1 MRENMKTA
9 KYNQQI
15 INLDHYNREDY
26 QKLYDDGKKGMLT
39 CTVCGE
45 PVLLY
50 LGIKEKPHFYHYL
63 STKEGCIDQ
72 IEPFPALQTT
82 EKAEYTERNGFRI
95 PKARSITAEAEREEK
110 FIYPREVKIPS
121 PFTPLPPEKPGV
133 KLNYLKQLKEAGIYF
148 DGNQEK
154 AVVSTEGPLLI
165 LAGAGSGKTRVLTAR
180 TAFMIEE
187 KKIDPGSIM
196 LVTFTAKAAAEM
208 KKRIAQYPGMTPTK
222 VNQLIAGTFH
232 SIFYRILCFHEREK
246 WSSDKLMKKEWQR
259 EQILK
264 EAGRKLQLDEK
275 EFAYDLALQQI
286 GLWKN
291 TMIMPHEV
299 KAETP
304 WEEKVALLYKD
315 YEIAKERQSLFD
327 FDDML
332 LGCYQLFKDKPVILE
347 NYQNRFHHF
356 LIDEFQDINKV
367 QYELMKMLSAK
378 HGNVCAVGDDDQ
390 SIYSFRGSDPAYL
403 FKFKTDFQKTQLI
416 ILNQNYRSPHEI
428 VETANTL
435 ISANLTRHEKE
446 MRAQFSGECSPVIFH
461 PYDEE
466 EEATMIL
473 TDIKERVEQ
482 GERPGDFAILFRT
495 NAASRSVFER
505 LATSSLPFR
514 LDQDIESFYER
525 FMVKGM
531 LSFLRL
537 SMNPDDPEAIK
548 NILPSLFLKQSI
560 FRDLQAN
567 SILNDCSMLEALT
580 YVKTGF
586 AFQEQKLKRL
596 IPIVRSLSS
605 LSPIAAI
612 DIVEKDLGYQDFIK
626 KRGNEGNQLEKGSD
640 DIRDLRVAAR
650 NFKTIGKFLDHADH
664 MTAMNAE
671 IKRSSKKLTDAI
683 TLSTIHRAKGLEY
696 ANVYIIG
703 TVDGSIPHDYALDAY
718 RNGDQLPLEEERR
731 LLYVAVTRAERNL
744 FISVP
749 QRRRGRKANPS
760 RFLSNIK
767 RKMPNQDLGI

>member
-1 MRENMKTA
+1 MKTA

-15 INLDHYNREDY
+15 ISLEQYSREDY

-39 CTVCGE
+39 CSVCGD
-45 PVLLY
+45 PVRLY
-50 LGIKEKPHFYHYL
+50 LGIQDKPHFYHHL
-63 STKEGCIDQ
+63 SNKEDCNDLNLQ
-72 IEPFPALQTT
+72 DTNPAKPAEIT
-82 EKAEYTERNGFRI
+82 EYTEQNGFRI
-95 PKARSITAEAEREEK
+95 PRSRSITAEAEKEEQ
-110 FIYPREVKIPS
+110 FVAPREIKIPS
-121 PFTPLPPEKPGV
+121 PFMPIPPAVPGV
-133 KLNYLKQLKEAGIYF
+133 KLKYLKQLKDSGIQF
-148 DGNQEK
+148 DGNQEQ
-154 AVVSTEGPLLI
+154 AVMSTDGPFLI

-180 TAFMIEE
+180 TAFMLEE
-187 KKIDPGSIM
+187 KKIDPGAIM

-208 KKRIAQYPGMTPTK
+208 KKRITHYPGMSPAK
-222 VNQLIAGTFH
+222 VNQLVAGTFH
-232 SIFYRILCFHEREK
+232 SIFYRILCYHEREK
-246 WSSDKLMKKEWQR
+246 WSSDKLMKKDWQR
-259 EQILK
+259 EHILK
-264 EAGRKLQLDEK
+264 EAGRKLHLDEK

-291 TMIMPHEV
+291 TMIMPNEV
-299 KAETP
+299 KPESP

-315 YEIAKERQSLFD
+315 YELAKERQQIFD

-332 LGCYQLFKDKPVILE
+332 LGCFKLFKSQPDILE
-347 NYQNRFHHF
+347 NYQNRFQYF

-367 QYELMKMLSAK
+367 QYELVKMLSGK
-378 HGNVCAVGDDDQ
+378 TENVCAVGDDDQ

-403 FKFKTDFQKTQLI
+403 FKFKDDFKETKLI

-428 VETANTL
+428 VETANTV
-435 ISANLTRHEKE
+435 ISANLTRHEKD
-446 MRAQFSGECSPVIFH
+446 MKAQFSGECPPVLFH

-473 TDIKERVEQ
+473 TDIKERIENDA
-482 GERPGDFAILFRT
+482 RPSDFAILFRT
-495 NAASRSVFER
+495 NAASRAVFER
-505 LATSSLPFR
+505 LANSSLPFR
-514 LDQDIESFYER
+514 VDQDIESFYER

-537 SMNPDDPEAIK
+537 SLNPDDSEAVK

-567 SILNDCSMLEALT
+567 SILNDCSMLEALAH
-580 YVKTGF
+580 VKTGF
-586 AFQEQKLKRL
+586 AFQEQKLKKL

-605 LSPIAAI
+605 LGPVTAI

-640 DIRDLRVAAR
+640 DIRDLKVAAR
-650 NFKTIGKFLDHADH
+650 NFKTVAEFIEHADH

-671 IKRSSKKLTDAI
+671 VKRSSKNVTDAI

-696 ANVYIIG
+696 ENVYIIG
-703 TVDGSIPHDYALDAY
+703 TVDGSIPHDYALDSY
-718 RNGDQLPLEEERR
+718 RNGDRQPMEEERR
-731 LLYVAVTRAERNL
+731 LLYVAVTRAQKNL

-749 QRRRGRKANPS
+749 QRRRGRKVNPS
-760 RFLSNIK
+760 RFLANLK
-767 RKMPNQDLGI
+767 RRLSAH

>member
-1 MRENMKTA
+1 MKTA
-9 KYNQQI
+9 MYNQQI
-15 INLDHYNREDY
+15 ISLEHYNRADF
-26 QKLYDDGKKGMLT
+26 QKLYDDGKRGMLT
-39 CTVCGE
+39 CSVCGS
-45 PVLLY
+45 PVRLY
-50 LGIKEKPHFYHYL
+50 LGIKDTPHFYHHL
-63 STKEGCIDQ
+63 TAKGDCSEQNEFSPSVQPSGEG
-72 IEPFPALQTT
+72 
-82 EKAEYTERNGFRI
+82 EYIERNGFRI
-95 PKARSITAEAEREEK
+95 PKARSITAEADREEK
-110 FIYPREVKIPS
+110 FIFPREVKIPS
-121 PFTPLPPEKPGV
+121 PFNPHPPAKPGL
-133 KLNYLKQLKEAGIYF
+133 KLNYLKQLKEAGIHF

-154 AVVSTEGPLLI
+154 AVVLTEGPLLI

-180 TAFMIEE
+180 TAFMMEE

-208 KKRIAQYPGMTPTK
+208 KKRIALYPGMSPAK

-246 WSSDKLMKKEWQR
+246 WSSDKLLKKEWQR

-299 KAETP
+299 KPDSP

-315 YEIAKERQSLFD
+315 YESAKDRQRLFD

-332 LGCYQLFKDKPVILE
+332 LGCYKLFKEKPEILV
-347 NYQNRFHHF
+347 NYQNRFNYF

-367 QYELMKMLSAK
+367 QYELMRMLSEK
-378 HGNVCAVGDDDQ
+378 NGNVCAVGDDDQ

-403 FKFKTDFQKTQLI
+403 FNFKTDFKHTKTI

-446 MRAQFSGECSPVIFH
+446 MSAQFSGERPPVILH
-461 PYDEE
+461 PFDEE

-473 TDIKERVEQ
+473 TDIKERIQQ
-482 GERPGDFAILFRT
+482 GKRPGDFAILFRT
-495 NAASRSVFER
+495 NAASRAVFER
-505 LATSSLPFR
+505 LANSSLPFR

-525 FMVKGM
+525 FIVKGM

-537 SMNPDDPEAIK
+537 SMNPDDSEAIK
-548 NILPSLFLKQSI
+548 NILPSLFLKQTI

-580 YVKTGF
+580 HVKTGF
-586 AFQEQKLKRL
+586 AFQEQKLKKL
-596 IPIVRSLSS
+596 IPIVRSLAS

-612 DIVEKDLGYQDFIK
+612 DTVEKDLGYQDFIK

-640 DIRDLRVAAR
+640 DIRDLKVAAR
-650 NFKTIGKFLDHADH
+650 NFKTIGEFIEHADH

-671 IKRSSKKLTDAI
+671 IKRSSRKLTDAI

-696 ANVYIIG
+696 GIVYIIG

-718 RNGDQLPLEEERR
+718 RNGDLQPLEEERR
-731 LLYVAVTRAERNL
+731 LLYVAVTRAEKNL

-767 RKMPNQDLGI
+767 

>member
-1 MRENMKTA
+1 MKTA

-15 INLDHYNREDY
+15 ISLEHYNREDY

-39 CTVCGE
+39 CSVCGE
-45 PVLLY
+45 PVRLY
-50 LGIKEKPHFYHYL
+50 LGIKEKPHFYHHL
-63 STKEGCIDQ
+63 SAKEGCIDQ
-72 IEPFPALQTT
+72 NESFPALQST
-82 EKAEYTERNGFRI
+82 EEAEYTERNGFRI
-95 PKARSITAEAEREEK
+95 PKSRSITAEAEREEK
-110 FIYPREVKIPS
+110 FLYPREVKIPS
-121 PFTPLPPEKPGV
+121 TFTPLPPVKPGV
-133 KLNYLKQLKEAGIYF
+133 KLNYLKQLKEAGVHF

-187 KKIDPGSIM
+187 KKIDPSSIM

-208 KKRIAQYPGMTPTK
+208 KKRIADYPGMSPAK

-291 TMIMPHEV
+291 TMIMPHQV
-299 KAETP
+299 KAESP

-315 YEIAKERQSLFD
+315 YETAKERQSLFD

-332 LGCYQLFKDKPVILE
+332 LGCYQLFKDKPDILQ

-403 FKFKTDFQKTQLI
+403 FKFKTDFQNTKLI

-473 TDIKERVEQ
+473 TDIKERIEQ
-482 GERPGDFAILFRT
+482 GERPRDFAILFRT

-525 FMVKGM
+525 FIVKGM
-531 LSFLRL
+531 LAFLRL
-537 SMNPDDPEAIK
+537 SINPDDPEAIK

-650 NFKTIGKFLDHADH
+650 NFKTIGEFLDHAEH

-683 TLSTIHRAKGLEY
+683 TLSTIHRSKGLEY
-696 ANVYIIG
+696 GNVYIIG

-731 LLYVAVTRAERNL
+731 LLYVAVTRAEKNL

-749 QRRRGRKANPS
+749 QKRRGRKANPS

>member
-1 MRENMKTA
+1 MKTA

-15 INLDHYNREDY
+15 ISLEQYSREDY

-39 CTVCGE
+39 CSVCGD
-45 PVLLY
+45 PVRLY
-50 LGIKEKPHFYHYL
+50 LGIQDKPHFYHHL
-63 STKEGCIDQ
+63 SNKEDCIDLNLQ
-72 IEPFPALQTT
+72 DSNPAKPA
-82 EKAEYTERNGFRI
+82 EKTEYTEQNGFRI
-95 PKARSITAEAEREEK
+95 PKSRSITAEAEKEEQ
-110 FIYPREVKIPS
+110 FIAPREIKIPS
-121 PFTPLPPEKPGV
+121 PFMPIPPAVPGV
-133 KLNYLKQLKEAGIYF
+133 KLDYLKQLKNSGIQF
-148 DGNQEK
+148 DGNQEQ
-154 AVVSTEGPLLI
+154 AVMSIDGPFLI

-180 TAFMIEE
+180 TAFMLEE
-187 KKIDPGSIM
+187 KKIDPSSIM

-208 KKRIAQYPGMTPTK
+208 KKRITHYPGMSPAK
-222 VNQLIAGTFH
+222 VNQLVAGTFH
-232 SIFYRILCFHEREK
+232 SIFYRILCYHEREK
-246 WSSDKLMKKEWQR
+246 WSSDKLMKKDWQR
-259 EQILK
+259 EHILK

-291 TMIMPHEV
+291 TMIMPNEV
-299 KAETP
+299 KPESP

-315 YEIAKERQSLFD
+315 YEFAKERQRIFD

-332 LGCYQLFKDKPVILE
+332 LGCFKLFKSQPDILE
-347 NYQNRFHHF
+347 NYQKRFQYF

-367 QYELMKMLSAK
+367 QYVLVKMLSGK
-378 HGNVCAVGDDDQ
+378 TGNVCAVGDDDQ

-403 FKFKTDFQKTQLI
+403 FKFRDDFKDTKLI

-428 VETANTL
+428 VETANTV

-446 MRAQFSGECSPVIFH
+446 MKAQFSGECAPVLFH

-473 TDIKERVEQ
+473 TDIKERIEN
-482 GERPGDFAILFRT
+482 GARPSDFAILFRT
-495 NAASRSVFER
+495 NAASRAVFER
-505 LATSSLPFR
+505 LANSSLPFR
-514 LDQDIESFYER
+514 VDQDIESFYER

-537 SMNPDDPEAIK
+537 SLNPDDSEAVK

-567 SILNDCSMLEALT
+567 SILNDCSMLEALAH
-580 YVKTGF
+580 VKTGF
-586 AFQEQKLKRL
+586 AFQEQKLKKL

-605 LSPIAAI
+605 LGPVTAI

-640 DIRDLRVAAR
+640 DIRDLKVAAR
-650 NFKTIGKFLDHADH
+650 NFKTVAEFIEHADH

-671 IKRSSKKLTDAI
+671 VKRSSKNVADAI

-696 ANVYIIG
+696 ENVYIIG
-703 TVDGSIPHDYALDAY
+703 TVDGSIPHDYALDSY
-718 RNGDQLPLEEERR
+718 RNGDRQPMEEERR
-731 LLYVAVTRAERNL
+731 LLYVAVTRAQKNL

-760 RFLSNIK
+760 RFLANLKRRLSSN
-767 RKMPNQDLGI
+767 

>member
-1 MRENMKTA
+1 MKTA
-9 KYNQQI
+9 KYIQQI
-15 INLDHYNREDY
+15 INLDDYNREDY
-26 QKLYDDGKKGMLT
+26 QKLYDEGKKGMLT
-39 CTVCGE
+39 CSVCGE

-63 STKEGCIDQ
+63 SAKEGCIDPN
-72 IEPFPALQTT
+72 EPFPALQTT
-82 EKAEYTERNGFRI
+82 EKAEYTERNGFRM
-95 PKARSITAEAEREEK
+95 PKSRSITAEAEREEK
-110 FIYPREVKIPS
+110 FIYPREIKIPS

-133 KLNYLKQLKEAGIYF
+133 KLNYLKQLKEAGFHF

-154 AVVSTEGPLLI
+154 AVVTTEGPLLI

-187 KKIDPGSIM
+187 KKVDPGSIM

-208 KKRIAQYPGMTPTK
+208 KKRISHYPGMSPAK

-291 TMIMPHEV
+291 TMIRPHEV
-299 KAETP
+299 KAESP

-315 YEIAKERQSLFD
+315 YETAKERQSLFD

-332 LGCYQLFKDKPVILE
+332 IGCYQLFKDKPDILE
-347 NYQNRFHHF
+347 NYQKRFHHF

-403 FKFKTDFQKTQLI
+403 FKFKTDFQNTKLI

-473 TDIKERVEQ
+473 TDIKERIKQ
-482 GERPGDFAILFRT
+482 GERPGDFAVLFRT

-525 FMVKGM
+525 FMVKVM

-596 IPIVRSLSS
+596 IPIVQSLSS
-605 LSPIAAI
+605 LSPIVAI

-650 NFKTIGKFLDHADH
+650 NFKTIGEFLEHADH

-671 IKRSSKKLTDAI
+671 IKRSSKKLNDAI

-696 ANVYIIG
+696 GNVYIIG

-731 LLYVAVTRAERNL
+731 LLYVAVTRAEKNL

-749 QRRRGRKANPS
+749 QKRRGRKANPS

>member
-1 MRENMKTA
+1 MKTA
-9 KYNQQI
+9 KYNQQLI
-15 INLDHYNREDY
+15 SLDQYDRSDY
-26 QKLYDDGKKGMLT
+26 QKLYDDGKKGMLA
-39 CTVCGE
+39 CSVCGS
-45 PVLLY
+45 PVRLY
-50 LGIKEKPHFYHYL
+50 LGIQEHPHFYHHL
-63 STKEGCIDQ
+63 SGKEDCQ
-72 IEPFPALQTT
+72 EESLPAPSAPQSEKT
-82 EKAEYTERNGFRI
+82 EYIERNGFKI
-95 PKARSITAEAEREEK
+95 PKSRSITAEAEKEDK
-110 FIYPREVKIPS
+110 FIFPREVKVTS
-121 PFTPLPPEKPGV
+121 PFTSLPPVTPGI
-133 KLNYLKQLKEAGIYF
+133 KLDYIKQLKQSGIYF

-154 AVVSTEGPLLI
+154 AVVSTDGPLLI

-180 TAFMIEE
+180 TAFMLEE
-187 KKIDPGSIM
+187 QNIDPGSIM

-208 KKRIAQYPGMTPTK
+208 KKRIAYYPNMSPAK
-222 VNQLIAGTFH
+222 VNRLISGTFH

-264 EAGRKLQLDEK
+264 EAGRKIQLDEK

-291 TMIMPHEV
+291 TLIMPHEV
-299 KAETP
+299 KPESP

-315 YEIAKERQSLFD
+315 YESAKDRQKLFD

-332 LGCYQLFKDKPVILE
+332 IGCYKLFMDQPALLE
-347 NYQNRFHHF
+347 IYQNRFQYL

-367 QYELMKMLSAK
+367 QYELVKMLSNK

-403 FKFKTDFQKTQLI
+403 LNFKADFKNTEVI

-435 ISANLTRHEKE
+435 ISANLNRHEKE
-446 MRAQFSGECSPVIFH
+446 MRAQFSGECPPVVFH

-473 TDIKERVEQ
+473 TDIKERIEQ

-495 NAASRSVFER
+495 NAASRAVFER
-505 LATSSLPFR
+505 LANSSLPFR

-537 SMNPDDPEAIK
+537 SLNPDDSEAIK
-548 NILPSLFLKQSI
+548 NILPSLFLKQAT

-580 YVKTGF
+580 HVKTGF
-586 AFQEQKLKRL
+586 TFQEQKLKKL
-596 IPIVRSLSS
+596 IPLVRSLSA
-605 LSPIAAI
+605 LPPVAAI

-640 DIRDLRVAAR
+640 DVRDLKVAAR
-650 NFKTIGKFLDHADH
+650 NFTSVADFIEHADH
-664 MTAMNAE
+664 IIAMNAE
-671 IKRSSKKLTDAI
+671 IKRSSKTISDAI
-683 TLSTIHRAKGLEY
+683 TLSTIHRSKGLEFK
-696 ANVYIIG
+696 NVYIIG

-718 RNGDQLPLEEERR
+718 RNGDRQPLEEERR
-731 LLYVAVTRAERNL
+731 LLYVAVTRAEKRL

-749 QRRRGRKANPS
+749 HRRRGRKASPS
-760 RFLSNIK
+760 RFLGRI
-767 RKMPNQDLGI
+767 

>member
-9 KYNQQI
+9 KYNQQVI
-15 INLDHYNREDY
+15 SLEQYNRSDF

-39 CTVCGE
+39 CSICGS
-45 PVLLY
+45 PVRLY
-50 LGIKEKPHFYHYL
+50 LGIQEKPRFYHHL
-63 STKEGCIDQ
+63 SGKEDCQ
-72 IEPFPALQTT
+72 
-82 EKAEYTERNGFRI
+82 EKSLAIPSRKSSENQEYIERNGFKI
-95 PKARSITAEAEREEK
+95 PKSRSITAEAEIEEQ
-110 FIYPREVKIPS
+110 FIVPREIKVPS
-121 PFTPLPPEKPGV
+121 PFTPLPPAKPGI
-133 KLNYLKQLKEAGIYF
+133 KLDYIKQLKDAGIHF

-154 AVVSTEGPLLI
+154 AVMSTNGPLLI

-180 TAFMIEE
+180 TAFMLEE
-187 KKIDPGSIM
+187 KKINPNSIM

-208 KKRIAQYPGMTPTK
+208 KKRIAHYPAMSPVR
-222 VNQLIAGTFH
+222 VNQLVSGTFH

-264 EAGRKLQLDEK
+264 EAGRKLQLDDK

-291 TMIMPHEV
+291 TMIMPREV
-299 KAETP
+299 KPESP

-315 YEIAKERQSLFD
+315 YESTKDKQNLFD

-332 LGCYQLFKDKPVILE
+332 LGCYKLFKEHPSILE
-347 NYQNRFHHF
+347 NYQDRFHYL

-367 QYELMKMLSAK
+367 QYELVKMLSSK

-403 FKFKTDFQKTQLI
+403 FNFKTDFKNTEVI

-435 ISANLTRHEKE
+435 ISANLNRHEKE
-446 MRAQFSGECSPVIFH
+446 MRAQYSGEYPPVIFH

-473 TDIKERVEQ
+473 TDIQERIEQ
-482 GERPGDFAILFRT
+482 GERPADFAVLFRT
-495 NAASRSVFER
+495 NAASRAIFER
-505 LATSSLPFR
+505 LANSSLPFR

-537 SMNPDDPEAIK
+537 SLNPDDPEAIK
-548 NILPSLFLKQSI
+548 NVLPSLFLKQAI

-596 IPIVRSLSS
+596 IPVVRSLSS
-605 LSPIAAI
+605 LSPVAAI

-640 DIRDLRVAAR
+640 DVRDLKVAAR
-650 NFKTIGKFLDHADH
+650 NFKSIAEFIEHADH
-664 MTAMNAE
+664 MIAMNSE
-671 IKRSSKKLTDAI
+671 IKRSSKVINDAI
-683 TLSTIHRAKGLEY
+683 TLSTIHRSKGLEY
-696 ANVYIIG
+696 GNVYIIG

-718 RNGDQLPLEEERR
+718 RNGDRQPLEEERR
-731 LLYVAVTRAERNL
+731 LLYVAVTRAEKNL

-760 RFLSNIK
+760 RFLGRI
-767 RKMPNQDLGI
+767 

>member
-1 MRENMKTA
+1 MKTA

-15 INLDHYNREDY
+15 ISLEQYSREDY

-39 CTVCGE
+39 CSVCGD
-45 PVLLY
+45 PVRLY
-50 LGIKEKPHFYHYL
+50 LGIQDKPHFYHHL
-63 STKEGCIDQ
+63 SNKEDCNDLNLQ
-72 IEPFPALQTT
+72 DSNPAKPA
-82 EKAEYTERNGFRI
+82 EKTEYTEQNGFRI
-95 PKARSITAEAEREEK
+95 PKSRSITAEAEIEDK
-110 FIYPREVKIPS
+110 FIAPREIKIPS
-121 PFTPLPPEKPGV
+121 PFMPIPPAVPGV
-133 KLNYLKQLKEAGIYF
+133 KLDYLKQLKNSGIQF
-148 DGNQEK
+148 DGNQEQ
-154 AVVSTEGPLLI
+154 AVMSIDGPFLI

-180 TAFMIEE
+180 TAFMLEE
-187 KKIDPGSIM
+187 KKIDPSSIM

-208 KKRIAQYPGMTPTK
+208 KKRITHYPGMLPAK
-222 VNQLIAGTFH
+222 VNQLVAGTFH
-232 SIFYRILCFHEREK
+232 SIFYRILCYHEREK
-246 WSSDKLMKKEWQR
+246 WSSDKLMKKDWQR
-259 EQILK
+259 EHILK

-291 TMIMPHEV
+291 TMIMPNEV
-299 KAETP
+299 KPESP

-315 YEIAKERQSLFD
+315 YELSKERQQIFD

-332 LGCYQLFKDKPVILE
+332 LGCYKLFKSQPDILE
-347 NYQNRFHHF
+347 NYQNRFHYF

-367 QYELMKMLSAK
+367 QYELVKMLSSK
-378 HGNVCAVGDDDQ
+378 TGNVCAVGDDDQ

-403 FKFKTDFQKTQLI
+403 FKFKDDFKDTKLI

-428 VETANTL
+428 VETANTV
-435 ISANLTRHEKE
+435 ISANLERHEKE
-446 MRAQFSGECSPVIFH
+446 MKAQFSGECPPVLFH

-473 TDIKERVEQ
+473 TDIKERIEK
-482 GERPGDFAILFRT
+482 EARPSDFAILFRT
-495 NAASRSVFER
+495 NAASRAVFER
-505 LATSSLPFR
+505 LANSSLPFR
-514 LDQDIESFYER
+514 VDQDIESFYER

-537 SMNPDDPEAIK
+537 SLNPDDSEAVK

-567 SILNDCSMLEALT
+567 SILNDCSMLEALAH
-580 YVKTGF
+580 VKTGF
-586 AFQEQKLKRL
+586 AFQEQKLKKL

-605 LSPIAAI
+605 LGPVTAI

-640 DIRDLRVAAR
+640 DIRDLKVAAR
-650 NFKTIGKFLDHADH
+650 NFKTVAEFIEHADH

-671 IKRSSKKLTDAI
+671 VKRSSKNVTDAI

-696 ANVYIIG
+696 ENVYIIG
-703 TVDGSIPHDYALDAY
+703 TVDGSIPHDYALDSY
-718 RNGDQLPLEEERR
+718 RNGDRQPMEEERR
-731 LLYVAVTRAERNL
+731 LLYVAVTRAQKNL

-760 RFLSNIK
+760 RFLANLK
-767 RKMPNQDLGI
+767 RRLSSH

>member
-1 MRENMKTA
+1 MKTA

-15 INLDHYNREDY
+15 ISLDQYNREDY
-26 QKLYDDGKKGMLT
+26 QKLYDEGKKGKLI
-39 CTVCGE
+39 CSVCGE
-45 PVLLY
+45 PVRLY
-50 LGIKEKPHFYHYL
+50 LGIKDKPHFYHHL
-63 STKEGCIDQ
+63 SAKEDCNEQ
-72 IEPFPALQTT
+72 KQSFPALQPS

-95 PKARSITAEAEREEK
+95 PKARSITAEADKEDK
-110 FIYPREVKIPS
+110 FLFPREVKIPS
-121 PFTPLPPEKPGV
+121 PFTPLPPSKPGV
-133 KLNYLKQLKEAGIYF
+133 KLNYLKQLKAAGIHF

-154 AVVSTEGPLLI
+154 AVVATEGPLLI

-187 KKIDPGSIM
+187 KNIDPGSIM
-196 LVTFTAKAAAEM
+196 LVTFTAKAASEM
-208 KKRIAQYPGMTPTK
+208 KKRIAHYPGMSPSK
-222 VNQLIAGTFH
+222 VNRLIAGTFH
-232 SIFYRILCFHEREK
+232 SIFYRILCHHDREN
-246 WSSDKLMKKEWQR
+246 WSSDKLLKKEWQR

-264 EAGRKLQLDEK
+264 EAGRKIQLDEK
-275 EFAYDLALQQI
+275 EFAYDLALQHI

-291 TMIMPHEV
+291 TMVMPHEV
-299 KAETP
+299 KPESP

-315 YEIAKERQSLFD
+315 YEAAKSRQKLFD

-332 LGCYQLFKDKPVILE
+332 LGCYKLFKDHPELLE
-347 NYQNRFHHF
+347 IYQNRFQHF

-403 FKFKTDFQKTQLI
+403 FKFKTDFQNTKLI

-461 PYDEE
+461 PFDEE

-548 NILPSLFLKQSI
+548 NVLPSLFLKQSV
-560 FRDLQAN
+560 FRDLQAH

-580 YVKTGF
+580 HVKTGF
-586 AFQEQKLKRL
+586 AFQEQKLKKL

-605 LSPIAAI
+605 LSPMAAI

-640 DIRDLRVAAR
+640 DIRDLKVAAR
-650 NFKTIGKFLDHADH
+650 NFKTVGEFLEHADH

-671 IKRSSKKLTDAI
+671 IKRSSKNITDAI

-696 ANVYIIG
+696 GNVYIIG

-718 RNGDQLPLEEERR
+718 RNGDQQPLEEERR
-731 LLYVAVTRAERNL
+731 LLYVAVTRAEKNL

>member
-1 MRENMKTA
+1 MKTA
-9 KYNQQI
+9 KYNHQI
-15 INLDHYNREDY
+15 ISLDQYNREDY

-39 CTVCGE
+39 CSVCGG
-45 PVLLY
+45 PVRFY
-50 LGIKEKPHFYHYL
+50 LGIKDKPRFYHHL
-63 STKEGCIDQ
+63 SSKEDCNEQ
-72 IEPFPALQTT
+72 RESPLSVQPS
-82 EKAEYTERNGFRI
+82 EKAEYIERNGFRI
-95 PKARSITAEAEREEK
+95 PKSRSITAEAETEEK
-110 FIYPREVKIPS
+110 FVFPREVKIPS
-121 PFTPLPPEKPGV
+121 PFNPLPPAKPGV
-133 KLNYLKQLKEAGIYF
+133 KLNYLRQLKEAGIHF

-187 KKIDPGSIM
+187 KNIDPGSVM

-208 KKRIAQYPGMTPTK
+208 KKRIALYPGMSPAK

-232 SIFYRILCFHEREK
+232 SIFYRILCFHERET

-291 TMIMPHEV
+291 TMIMPGEV
-299 KAETP
+299 KPESP

-315 YEIAKERQSLFD
+315 YEAAKDRQKLFD

-332 LGCYQLFKDKPVILE
+332 LGCYKLFKENPAILE
-347 NYQNRFHHF
+347 NYQNRFHYF

-367 QYELMKMLSAK
+367 QYELMKMLSEK

-403 FKFKTDFQKTQLI
+403 SKFKTDFQHTKLI

-446 MRAQFSGECSPVIFH
+446 MRAQFSGECPPVIFH

-473 TDIKERVEQ
+473 TDIKERSEQ
-482 GERPGDFAILFRT
+482 EERPGDFAILFRT
-495 NAASRSVFER
+495 NAASRAIFER
-505 LATSSLPFR
+505 LANSSLPFR

-537 SMNPDDPEAIK
+537 SMNPDDPDAIK
-548 NILPSLFLKQSI
+548 NILPSLFLKQSV

-580 YVKTGF
+580 TVKTGF

-605 LSPIAAI
+605 LSPVSAI

-640 DIRDLRVAAR
+640 DIRDLKVAAR
-650 NFKTIGKFLDHADH
+650 NFKTVGDFLEHADH

-671 IKRSSKKLTDAI
+671 IKRSSRNMTDAI

-696 ANVYIIG
+696 GNVYIIG

-718 RNGDQLPLEEERR
+718 RNGDLQPLEEERR
-731 LLYVAVTRAERNL
+731 LLYVAVTRAEKNL

-760 RFLSNIK
+760 RFLSNLK

>member
-1 MRENMKTA
+1 MKTA

-15 INLDHYNREDY
+15 ISLEQYSREDY
-26 QKLYDDGKKGMLT
+26 QKLYDEGKKGMLT
-39 CTVCGE
+39 CSVCGD
-45 PVLLY
+45 PVRLY
-50 LGIKEKPHFYHYL
+50 LGIQDNPHFYHHL
-63 STKEGCIDQ
+63 SNKEDCNDLILL
-72 IEPFPALQTT
+72 ESNPAKPA
-82 EKAEYTERNGFRI
+82 EKIEYTEQNGFRI
-95 PKARSITAEAEREEK
+95 PKFRSITAEAEKEEQ
-110 FIYPREVKIPS
+110 FIAPREIKIPS
-121 PFTPLPPEKPGV
+121 PFIPIPPAVPGV
-133 KLNYLKQLKEAGIYF
+133 KLDYLKQLKNSGIQF
-148 DGNQEK
+148 DGNQEH
-154 AVVSTEGPLLI
+154 AVMSIDGPFLI

-180 TAFMIEE
+180 TAFMLEE
-187 KKIDPGSIM
+187 KKIDPSSIM

-208 KKRIAQYPGMTPTK
+208 KKRITHYPGMSPAK
-222 VNQLIAGTFH
+222 VNQLVAGTFH
-232 SIFYRILCFHEREK
+232 SIFYRILCYHEREK
-246 WSSDKLMKKEWQR
+246 WSSDKLIKKDWQR
-259 EQILK
+259 EHILK

-291 TMIMPHEV
+291 TMIMPDEV
-299 KAETP
+299 KPESP

-315 YEIAKERQSLFD
+315 YEFAKERQRIFD

-332 LGCYQLFKDKPVILE
+332 LGCFKLFKSQPDILE
-347 NYQNRFHHF
+347 NYQNRFQYF

-367 QYELMKMLSAK
+367 QYELVKMLSGK
-378 HGNVCAVGDDDQ
+378 TGNVCAVGDDDQ

-403 FKFKTDFQKTQLI
+403 FKFKDDFKDTKLI

-428 VETANTL
+428 VETANTV

-446 MRAQFSGECSPVIFH
+446 MKAQFSGECPPVLFH

-466 EEATMIL
+466 EEATMIQ
-473 TDIKERVEQ
+473 TDIKERIEN
-482 GERPGDFAILFRT
+482 GARPSDFAILFRT
-495 NAASRSVFER
+495 NAASRAVFER
-505 LATSSLPFR
+505 LANSSLPFR
-514 LDQDIESFYER
+514 VDQDIESFYER

-537 SMNPDDPEAIK
+537 SLNPDDSEAVK

-567 SILNDCSMLEALT
+567 SILNDCSMLEALEH
-580 YVKTGF
+580 VKTGF
-586 AFQEQKLKRL
+586 AFQEQKLKKL

-605 LSPIAAI
+605 FGPVTAI

-640 DIRDLRVAAR
+640 DIRDLKVAAR
-650 NFKTIGKFLDHADH
+650 NFKTVAEFIEHADH

-671 IKRSSKKLTDAI
+671 VKRSSKNVTEAI

-696 ANVYIIG
+696 ENVYIIG
-703 TVDGSIPHDYALDAY
+703 TVDGSIPHDYALDSY
-718 RNGDQLPLEEERR
+718 RNGDRQPMEEERR
-731 LLYVAVTRAERNL
+731 LLYVAVTRAQKNL

-760 RFLSNIK
+760 RFLANVKRRLPSN
-767 RKMPNQDLGI
+767 

>member
-1 MRENMKTA
+1 MKTA
-9 KYNQQI
+9 KYNHQI
-15 INLDHYNREDY
+15 ISLDQYNREDY

-39 CTVCGE
+39 CSVCGG
-45 PVLLY
+45 PVRFY
-50 LGIKEKPHFYHYL
+50 LGIKDKPRFYHHL
-63 STKEGCIDQ
+63 STKEDCNGQ
-72 IEPFPALQTT
+72 SESPLSVQPS
-82 EKAEYTERNGFRI
+82 EKAEYIERNGFRI
-95 PKARSITAEAEREEK
+95 PKSHSITAEAETEEK
-110 FIYPREVKIPS
+110 FVFPREVKIPS
-121 PFTPLPPEKPGV
+121 PFNPLPPAKPGV
-133 KLNYLKQLKEAGIYF
+133 KLNYLRQLKEAGIHF

-187 KKIDPGSIM
+187 KNIDPGSVM

-208 KKRIAQYPGMTPTK
+208 KKRIALYPGMSPAT

-232 SIFYRILCFHEREK
+232 SIFYRILCFHERET

-291 TMIMPHEV
+291 TMIMPSEV
-299 KAETP
+299 KPESP

-315 YEIAKERQSLFD
+315 YEAAKDKQKLFD

-332 LGCYQLFKDKPVILE
+332 LGCYKLFKEKPEILE
-347 NYQNRFHHF
+347 NYQNRFHYF

-367 QYELMKMLSAK
+367 QYELMRMLSAK

-403 FKFKTDFQKTQLI
+403 SKFKTDFQHTKLI

-446 MRAQFSGECSPVIFH
+446 MRAQFSGECPPVIFH

-473 TDIKERVEQ
+473 TDIKERIEQ

-495 NAASRSVFER
+495 NAASRAIFER
-505 LATSSLPFR
+505 LANSSLPFR

-537 SMNPDDPEAIK
+537 SMNPDDSDAIK

-580 YVKTGF
+580 TVKTGF
-586 AFQEQKLKRL
+586 AFQEQKLKKL

-605 LSPIAAI
+605 LSPISAI

-640 DIRDLRVAAR
+640 DIRDLKVAAR
-650 NFKTIGKFLDHADH
+650 NFKTVGEFLEHADH
-664 MTAMNAE
+664 MSAMNTE
-671 IKRSSKKLTDAI
+671 IKRSNRNLTDAI

-696 ANVYIIG
+696 GNVYIIG
-703 TVDGSIPHDYALDAY
+703 TVDGSIPHDYSLDAY
-718 RNGDQLPLEEERR
+718 RNGDLQPLEEERR
-731 LLYVAVTRAERNL
+731 LLYVAVTRAEKNL

-749 QRRRGRKANPS
+749 QKRRGRKANPS
-760 RFLSNIK
+760 RFLSTLK

>member
-1 MRENMKTA
+1 MKTA
-9 KYNQQI
+9 KYNQQFI
-15 INLDHYNREDY
+15 SLEHYNREDY

-39 CTVCGE
+39 CSVCGE
-45 PVLLY
+45 PVRLY
-50 LGIKEKPHFYHYL
+50 LGIKEKPHFYHHL
-63 STKEGCIDQ
+63 SAKEGCIDQ
-72 IEPFPALQTT
+72 NESFPALQST
-82 EKAEYTERNGFRI
+82 EEAEYTERNGFRI
-95 PKARSITAEAEREEK
+95 PKSRSITAEAEREEK
-110 FIYPREVKIPS
+110 FLYPREVKIPS
-121 PFTPLPPEKPGV
+121 TFTPLPPVKPGV
-133 KLNYLKQLKEAGIYF
+133 KLNYLKQLKEAGVHF

-187 KKIDPGSIM
+187 KKIDPSSIM

-208 KKRIAQYPGMTPTK
+208 KKRIADYPGMSPAK

-259 EQILK
+259 EQTLK

-291 TMIMPHEV
+291 TMIMPHQV
-299 KAETP
+299 KAESP

-315 YEIAKERQSLFD
+315 YETAKERQSLFD

-332 LGCYQLFKDKPVILE
+332 LGCYQLFKDKPDILQ

-403 FKFKTDFQKTQLI
+403 FKFKTDFQNTKLI

-473 TDIKERVEQ
+473 TDIKERIEQ
-482 GERPGDFAILFRT
+482 GERPRDFAILFRT

-525 FMVKGM
+525 FIVKGM
-531 LSFLRL
+531 LAFLRL
-537 SMNPDDPEAIK
+537 SINPDDPEAIK

-650 NFKTIGKFLDHADH
+650 NFKTIGEFLDHAEH

-683 TLSTIHRAKGLEY
+683 TLSTIHRSKGLEY
-696 ANVYIIG
+696 GNVYIIG

-731 LLYVAVTRAERNL
+731 LLYVAVTRAEKNL

-749 QRRRGRKANPS
+749 QKRRGRKANPS

>member
-1 MRENMKTA
+1 MKTA
-9 KYNQQI
+9 KYNQQVI
-15 INLDHYNREDY
+15 SLEQYNRSEF
-26 QKLYDDGKKGMLT
+26 QKLYDDGKKGMLS
-39 CTVCGE
+39 CSVCGS
-45 PVLLY
+45 PVRLY
-50 LGIKEKPHFYHYL
+50 LGIQEKPHFYHHL
-63 STKEGCIDQ
+63 SGKEDCQ
-72 IEPFPALQTT
+72 
-82 EKAEYTERNGFRI
+82 EKSLPMPSIQAPEKQEYIERNGFKI
-95 PKARSITAEAEREEK
+95 PKSRSITAEAEIEEK
-110 FIYPREVKIPS
+110 FIFPREIKVPS
-121 PFTPLPPEKPGV
+121 PFTPLPPAKPGI
-133 KLNYLKQLKEAGIYF
+133 KLDYIKQLKQAGIHF

-154 AVVSTEGPLLI
+154 AVTATDGPLLI

-180 TAFMIEE
+180 TAFMLEE
-187 KKIDPGSIM
+187 KKINPGSVM

-208 KKRIAQYPGMTPTK
+208 KKRIAHYPAMSPAK
-222 VNQLIAGTFH
+222 VNQLVSGTFH
-232 SIFYRILCFHEREK
+232 SIFYRILCYHEREK

-264 EAGRKLQLDEK
+264 EAGRKLQLDDK

-291 TMIMPHEV
+291 TMIMPNEV
-299 KAETP
+299 RPESP

-315 YEIAKERQSLFD
+315 YEAAKDKQNLFD

-332 LGCYQLFKDKPVILE
+332 LGCYKLFKEQPSILE
-347 NYQNRFHHF
+347 NYQNRFHYF

-367 QYELMKMLSAK
+367 QYELVKMLSSK

-403 FKFKTDFQKTQLI
+403 LNFKSDFKNTEVI

-435 ISANLTRHEKE
+435 ISANLMRQEKE
-446 MRAQFSGECSPVIFH
+446 MRAQYSGECPPVIFH

-473 TDIKERVEQ
+473 TDIQERIEQ
-482 GERPGDFAILFRT
+482 GERPADFAILFRT
-495 NAASRSVFER
+495 NAASRAVFER
-505 LATSSLPFR
+505 LANSSLPFR

-537 SMNPDDPEAIK
+537 SLNPDNSEAIK

-567 SILNDCSMLEALT
+567 SILNDCSMLDALT
-580 YVKTGF
+580 YVKTGHS
-586 AFQEQKLKRL
+586 FQEQKLKRL
-596 IPIVRSLSS
+596 IPIVSSLSS
-605 LSPIAAI
+605 MSPVAAI

-640 DIRDLRVAAR
+640 DIRDLKVAAR
-650 NFKTIGKFLDHADH
+650 NFKTLAEFIDHADH
-664 MTAMNAE
+664 MIAMNSE
-671 IKRSSKKLTDAI
+671 IKRSSKLMTDAI
-683 TLSTIHRAKGLEY
+683 TLSTIHRSKGLEY
-696 ANVYIIG
+696 ENVYIIG
-703 TVDGSIPHDYALDAY
+703 TVDGSIPHDYALEAY
-718 RNGDQLPLEEERR
+718 RNGDRQPLEEERR
-731 LLYVAVTRAERNL
+731 LLYVAVTRAEKKL

-760 RFLSNIK
+760 RFLGRI
-767 RKMPNQDLGI
+767 

>member
-1 MRENMKTA
+1 MKTA

-15 INLDHYNREDY
+15 ISLEHYNRQDY
-26 QKLYDDGKKGMLT
+26 QKLYDDGKKEMLT
-39 CTVCGE
+39 CSVCGE
-45 PVLLY
+45 PVRLY
-50 LGIKEKPHFYHYL
+50 LGIKEKPHFYHHL
-63 STKEGCIDQ
+63 SAKEGCIEQ
-72 IEPFPALQTT
+72 NESFPALQST
-82 EKAEYTERNGFRI
+82 EEAEYTERNGFRI
-95 PKARSITAEAEREEK
+95 PKSRSITAEAEREEK
-110 FIYPREVKIPS
+110 FLYPREVKIPS
-121 PFTPLPPEKPGV
+121 TFTPLPPVKPGV
-133 KLNYLKQLKEAGIYF
+133 KLNYLKQLKEAGVHF

-154 AVVSTEGPLLI
+154 AVVSTGGPLLI

-187 KKIDPGSIM
+187 KKIDPSSIM

-208 KKRIAQYPGMTPTK
+208 KKRIADYPGMSPAK

-246 WSSDKLMKKEWQR
+246 WSSDTLMKKEWQR

-291 TMIMPHEV
+291 TMIMPHQV
-299 KAETP
+299 KAESP

-315 YEIAKERQSLFD
+315 YETAKERQSLFD

-332 LGCYQLFKDKPVILE
+332 LGCYQLFKDKPDILQ

-367 QYELMKMLSAK
+367 QYELMKMLSTK

-403 FKFKTDFQKTQLI
+403 FKFKTDFQNTKLI

-446 MRAQFSGECSPVIFH
+446 MRAQFSGDCSPVIFH
-461 PYDEE
+461 PYEEE

-473 TDIKERVEQ
+473 TDIKERIEQ

-525 FMVKGM
+525 FIVKGM
-531 LSFLRL
+531 LAFLRL

-650 NFKTIGKFLDHADH
+650 NFKTIGEFLDHAEH

-683 TLSTIHRAKGLEY
+683 TLSTIHRSKGLEY
-696 ANVYIIG
+696 GTVYIIG

-731 LLYVAVTRAERNL
+731 LLYVAVTRAEKNL
-744 FISVP
+744 FLSVP
-749 QRRRGRKANPS
+749 QKRRGRKANPS

>member
-1 MRENMKTA
+1 MKTA

-15 INLDHYNREDY
+15 ISLEQYNREDY

-39 CTVCGE
+39 CSECGD
-45 PVLLY
+45 PVRLY
-50 LGIKEKPHFYHYL
+50 LGIQNKPHFYHHL
-63 STKEGCIDQ
+63 SKKEDCSDLNDPSSPPEKVKEK
-72 IEPFPALQTT
+72 IEYI
-82 EKAEYTERNGFRI
+82 EKNGFRI
-95 PKARSITAEAEREEK
+95 PKSRSITAEAEK
-110 FIYPREVKIPS
+110 DQNFIAPREIKIPS
-121 PFTPLPPEKPGV
+121 PFTPIPPAKPGA
-133 KLNYLKQLKEAGIYF
+133 KLNYLRQLKEAGTQF
-148 DGNQEK
+148 DGNQEQ
-154 AVVSTEGPLLI
+154 AIISTEGPLLI

-180 TAFMIEE
+180 TAFMLEE
-187 KKIDPGSIM
+187 KKIAPASIM
-196 LVTFTAKAAAEM
+196 LVTFTAKAASEM
-208 KKRIAQYPGMTPTK
+208 KKRITQYPGMTPGR
-222 VNQLIAGTFH
+222 VNQLVAGTFH

-246 WSSDKLMKKEWQR
+246 WSSDKLMKKDWQR

-264 EAGRKLQLDEK
+264 EAGRKLQLDDK

-291 TMIMPHEV
+291 TMIMPDKV
-299 KAETP
+299 KPESP

-315 YEIAKERQSLFD
+315 YESAKEKQRMFD

-332 LGCYQLFKDKPVILE
+332 LGCYKLFKEQPDIHE
-347 NYQNRFHHF
+347 NYQNRFQYF

-367 QYELMKMLSAK
+367 QYELVKMLSSK
-378 HGNVCAVGDDDQ
+378 TGNVCAVGDDDQ

-403 FKFKTDFQKTQLI
+403 FMFKDDFKNTKLI
-416 ILNQNYRSPHEI
+416 VLNQNYRSPHEI
-428 VETANTL
+428 VETANTV
-435 ISANLTRHEKE
+435 ISANIVRHDKE
-446 MRAQFSGECSPVIFH
+446 MKAQFSGECPPVLFH

-473 TDIKERVEQ
+473 TDIQERIEK
-482 GERPGDFAILFRT
+482 GARPGDFAILFRT
-495 NAASRSVFER
+495 NAGSRAVFER
-505 LATSSLPFR
+505 LANSSLPFR
-514 LDQDIESFYER
+514 VDQDIESFYER

-537 SMNPDDPEAIK
+537 SLNSDDSEAVK

-567 SILNDCSMLEALT
+567 SILNDCSMLEALAH
-580 YVKTGF
+580 VKTGF
-586 AFQEQKLKRL
+586 AFQEQKLKKL

-605 LSPIAAI
+605 LPPVTAI

-640 DIRDLRVAAR
+640 DIRDMKVAAR
-650 NFKTIGKFLDHADH
+650 HFKTVAEFIEHADH

-671 IKRSSKKLTDAI
+671 IKRSSKNITDAV
-683 TLSTIHRAKGLEY
+683 TLSTIHRSKGLEY
-696 ANVYIIG
+696 ENVYIIG
-703 TVDGSIPHDYALDAY
+703 TVDGSIPHDYALDSY
-718 RNGDQLPLEEERR
+718 RNGDPQPLEEERR
-731 LLYVAVTRAERNL
+731 LLYVAVTRAQRNL

-760 RFLSNIK
+760 RFLSTLK
-767 RKMPNQDLGI
+767 RKMPNEDL

>member
-1 MRENMKTA
+1 MKTA

-15 INLDHYNREDY
+15 ISLEHYNRKDY

-39 CTVCGE
+39 CSVCGE
-45 PVLLY
+45 PVRLY
-50 LGIKEKPHFYHYL
+50 LGIKEKPHFHHHL
-63 STKEGCIDQ
+63 SAKEGCIDQ
-72 IEPFPALQTT
+72 NESFPALQST
-82 EKAEYTERNGFRI
+82 EETEYTERNGFRI
-95 PKARSITAEAEREEK
+95 PKSRSITAEAEREEK
-110 FIYPREVKIPS
+110 FLYPREVKIPS
-121 PFTPLPPEKPGV
+121 TFTPLPPVKPGV
-133 KLNYLKQLKEAGIYF
+133 KLNYLKQLKEAGVHF
-148 DGNQEK
+148 DGNQER

-187 KKIDPGSIM
+187 KKIDPSSIM

-208 KKRIAQYPGMTPTK
+208 KKRIADYPGMSPAK

-291 TMIMPHEV
+291 TMIMPHQV
-299 KAETP
+299 KAESP

-315 YEIAKERQSLFD
+315 YETAKERQSLFD

-332 LGCYQLFKDKPVILE
+332 LGCYQLFKDKPDILQ

-367 QYELMKMLSAK
+367 QYELMKMLSTK

-403 FKFKTDFQKTQLI
+403 FKFKTDFQNTKLI

-473 TDIKERVEQ
+473 TDIKERIEQ

-525 FMVKGM
+525 FIVKGM
-531 LSFLRL
+531 LAFLRL

-650 NFKTIGKFLDHADH
+650 NFKTIGEFLDHAEH

-683 TLSTIHRAKGLEY
+683 TLSTIHRSKGLEY
-696 ANVYIIG
+696 GNVYIIG

-731 LLYVAVTRAERNL
+731 LLYVAVTRAEKNL

-749 QRRRGRKANPS
+749 QKRRGRKANPS

>member
-1 MRENMKTA
+1 MKTA

-15 INLDHYNREDY
+15 ISLEQYSREDY

-39 CTVCGE
+39 CSVCGD
-45 PVLLY
+45 PVRLY
-50 LGIKEKPHFYHYL
+50 LGIQDKPHFYHHL
-63 STKEGCIDQ
+63 SNKEDCNDLNLQ
-72 IEPFPALQTT
+72 DTNPAKPAEIT
-82 EKAEYTERNGFRI
+82 EYTEQNGFRI
-95 PKARSITAEAEREEK
+95 PKSRSITAEAEKEEQ
-110 FIYPREVKIPS
+110 FVAPREIKIPS
-121 PFTPLPPEKPGV
+121 PFMPIPPAVPGV
-133 KLNYLKQLKEAGIYF
+133 KLKYLKQLKDSGIQF
-148 DGNQEK
+148 DGNQEQ
-154 AVVSTEGPLLI
+154 AVMSTDGPFLI

-180 TAFMIEE
+180 TAFMLEE
-187 KKIDPGSIM
+187 KKIDPGAIM

-208 KKRIAQYPGMTPTK
+208 KKRITHYPGMSPAK
-222 VNQLIAGTFH
+222 VNQLVAGTFH
-232 SIFYRILCFHEREK
+232 SIFYRILCYHEREK
-246 WSSDKLMKKEWQR
+246 WSSDKLMKKDWQR
-259 EQILK
+259 EHILK
-264 EAGRKLQLDEK
+264 EAGRKLHLDEK

-291 TMIMPHEV
+291 TMIMPNEV
-299 KAETP
+299 KPESP

-315 YEIAKERQSLFD
+315 YELAKERQQIFD

-332 LGCYQLFKDKPVILE
+332 LGCFKLFKSQPDILE
-347 NYQNRFHHF
+347 NYQNRFQYF

-367 QYELMKMLSAK
+367 QYELVKMLSGK
-378 HGNVCAVGDDDQ
+378 TGNVCAVGDDDQ

-403 FKFKTDFQKTQLI
+403 FKFKDDFKETKLI

-428 VETANTL
+428 VETANTV
-435 ISANLTRHEKE
+435 ISANLTRHEKD
-446 MRAQFSGECSPVIFH
+446 MKAQFSGECPPVLFH

-473 TDIKERVEQ
+473 TDIKERIENDA
-482 GERPGDFAILFRT
+482 RPSDFAILFRT
-495 NAASRSVFER
+495 NAASRAVFER
-505 LATSSLPFR
+505 LANSSLPFR
-514 LDQDIESFYER
+514 VDQDIESFYER

-537 SMNPDDPEAIK
+537 SLNPDDSEAVK

-567 SILNDCSMLEALT
+567 SILNDCSMLEALAH
-580 YVKTGF
+580 VKTGF
-586 AFQEQKLKRL
+586 AFQEQKLKKL

-605 LSPIAAI
+605 LGPVTAI

-640 DIRDLRVAAR
+640 DIRDLKVAAR
-650 NFKTIGKFLDHADH
+650 NFKTVAEFIEHADH

-671 IKRSSKKLTDAI
+671 VKRSSKNVTDAI

-696 ANVYIIG
+696 ENVYIIG
-703 TVDGSIPHDYALDAY
+703 TVDGSIPHDYALDSY
-718 RNGDQLPLEEERR
+718 RNGDRQPMEEERR
-731 LLYVAVTRAERNL
+731 LLYVAVTRAQKNL

-760 RFLSNIK
+760 RFLANLK
-767 RKMPNQDLGI
+767 RRLSTH

>member
-1 MRENMKTA
+1 MKTA

-15 INLDHYNREDY
+15 ISLEQYSREDY

-39 CTVCGE
+39 CSVCGD
-45 PVLLY
+45 PVRLY
-50 LGIKEKPHFYHYL
+50 LGIQDKPHFYHHL
-63 STKEGCIDQ
+63 SNKEDCNDLNLQ
-72 IEPFPALQTT
+72 DSNPAKPA
-82 EKAEYTERNGFRI
+82 EKTEYTEQNGFRI
-95 PKARSITAEAEREEK
+95 PKSRSITAEAEKEDK
-110 FIYPREVKIPS
+110 FIAPREIKIPS
-121 PFTPLPPEKPGV
+121 PFMPIPPAVPGV
-133 KLNYLKQLKEAGIYF
+133 KLDYLKQLKNSGIQF
-148 DGNQEK
+148 DGNQEQ
-154 AVVSTEGPLLI
+154 AVMSIDGPFLI

-180 TAFMIEE
+180 TAFMLEE
-187 KKIDPGSIM
+187 KKIDPSSIM

-208 KKRIAQYPGMTPTK
+208 KKRITHYPGMLPAK
-222 VNQLIAGTFH
+222 VNQLVAGTFH
-232 SIFYRILCFHEREK
+232 SIFYRILCYHEREK
-246 WSSDKLMKKEWQR
+246 WSSDKLMKKDWQR
-259 EQILK
+259 EHILK

-291 TMIMPHEV
+291 TMIMPNEV
-299 KAETP
+299 KPESP

-315 YEIAKERQSLFD
+315 YELSIERQQIFD

-332 LGCYQLFKDKPVILE
+332 LGCYKLFKSQPDILE
-347 NYQNRFHHF
+347 NYQNRFHYF

-367 QYELMKMLSAK
+367 QYELVKMLSSK
-378 HGNVCAVGDDDQ
+378 TGNVCAVGDDDQ

-403 FKFKTDFQKTQLI
+403 FKFKDDFKDTKLI

-428 VETANTL
+428 VETANTV
-435 ISANLTRHEKE
+435 ISANLERHEKE
-446 MRAQFSGECSPVIFH
+446 MKAQFSGECPPVLFH

-473 TDIKERVEQ
+473 TDIKERIEK
-482 GERPGDFAILFRT
+482 EARPSDFAILFRT
-495 NAASRSVFER
+495 NAASRAVFER
-505 LATSSLPFR
+505 LANSSLPFR
-514 LDQDIESFYER
+514 VDQDIESFYER

-537 SMNPDDPEAIK
+537 SLNPDDSEAVK

-567 SILNDCSMLEALT
+567 SILNDCSMLEALAH
-580 YVKTGF
+580 VKTGF
-586 AFQEQKLKRL
+586 AFQEQKLKKL

-605 LSPIAAI
+605 LGPVTAI

-640 DIRDLRVAAR
+640 DIRDLKVAAR
-650 NFKTIGKFLDHADH
+650 NFKTVAEFIEHADH

-671 IKRSSKKLTDAI
+671 VKRSSKNVTDAI

-696 ANVYIIG
+696 ENVYIIG
-703 TVDGSIPHDYALDAY
+703 TVDGSIPHDYALDSY
-718 RNGDQLPLEEERR
+718 RNGDRQPMEEERR
-731 LLYVAVTRAERNL
+731 LLYVAVTRAQKNL

-760 RFLSNIK
+760 RFLANLK
-767 RKMPNQDLGI
+767 RRLSSH

>member
-1 MRENMKTA
+1 MKTA

-15 INLDHYNREDY
+15 ISLEQYSREDY

-39 CTVCGE
+39 CSVCGD
-45 PVLLY
+45 PVRLY
-50 LGIKEKPHFYHYL
+50 LGIQDKPHFYHHL
-63 STKEGCIDQ
+63 SNKEDCNDLNLQ
-72 IEPFPALQTT
+72 DSNPAKPA
-82 EKAEYTERNGFRI
+82 EKTEYTEQNGFRI
-95 PKARSITAEAEREEK
+95 PKSRSITAEAEKEDK
-110 FIYPREVKIPS
+110 FIAPREIKIPS
-121 PFTPLPPEKPGV
+121 PFMPIPPAVPGV
-133 KLNYLKQLKEAGIYF
+133 KLDYLKQLKNSGIQF
-148 DGNQEK
+148 DGNQEQ
-154 AVVSTEGPLLI
+154 AVMSIDGPFLI

-180 TAFMIEE
+180 TAFMLEE
-187 KKIDPGSIM
+187 KKIDPSSIM

-208 KKRIAQYPGMTPTK
+208 KKRITHYPGMLPAK
-222 VNQLIAGTFH
+222 VNQLVAGTFH
-232 SIFYRILCFHEREK
+232 SIFYRILCYHEREK
-246 WSSDKLMKKEWQR
+246 WSSDKLMKKDWQR
-259 EQILK
+259 EHILK

-291 TMIMPHEV
+291 TMIMPNEV
-299 KAETP
+299 KPESP

-315 YEIAKERQSLFD
+315 YELSKERQQIFD

-332 LGCYQLFKDKPVILE
+332 LGCYKLFKSQPDILE
-347 NYQNRFHHF
+347 NYQNRFHYF

-367 QYELMKMLSAK
+367 QYELVKMLSSK
-378 HGNVCAVGDDDQ
+378 TGNVCAVGDDDQ

-403 FKFKTDFQKTQLI
+403 FKFKDDFKDTKLI

-428 VETANTL
+428 VETANTV
-435 ISANLTRHEKE
+435 ISANLERHEKE
-446 MRAQFSGECSPVIFH
+446 MKAQFSGECPPVLFH

-473 TDIKERVEQ
+473 TDIKERIEK
-482 GERPGDFAILFRT
+482 EARPSDFAILFRT
-495 NAASRSVFER
+495 NAASRAVFER
-505 LATSSLPFR
+505 LANSSLPFR
-514 LDQDIESFYER
+514 VDQDIESFYER

-537 SMNPDDPEAIK
+537 SLNPDDSEAVK

-567 SILNDCSMLEALT
+567 SILNDCSMLEALAH
-580 YVKTGF
+580 VKTGF
-586 AFQEQKLKRL
+586 AFQEQKLKKL

-605 LSPIAAI
+605 LGPVTAI

-640 DIRDLRVAAR
+640 DIRDLKVAAR
-650 NFKTIGKFLDHADH
+650 NFKTVAEFIEHADH

-671 IKRSSKKLTDAI
+671 VKRSSKNVTDAI

-696 ANVYIIG
+696 ENVYIIG
-703 TVDGSIPHDYALDAY
+703 TVDGSIPHDYALDSY
-718 RNGDQLPLEEERR
+718 RNGDRQPMEEERR
-731 LLYVAVTRAERNL
+731 LLYVAVTRAQKNL

-760 RFLSNIK
+760 RFLANLK
-767 RKMPNQDLGI
+767 RRLSSH

>member
-1 MRENMKTA
+1 MKSA
-9 KYNQQI
+9 RYNKQI
-15 INLDHYNREDY
+15 ISLDEYNREDY
-26 QKLYDDGKKGMLT
+26 QKLYDDSKKGINE
-39 CTVCGE
+39 CSVCGE
-45 PVLLY
+45 PVRLY
-50 LGIKEKPHFYHYL
+50 LGIQNKPHFYHHL
-63 STKEGCIDQ
+63 TPKEDCIENIKSSIPVQ
-72 IEPFPALQTT
+72 RE
-82 EKAEYTERNGFRI
+82 ENVEYIERNGFRI
-95 PKARSITAEAEREEK
+95 PKSRSITMEAEKEVK
-110 FIYPREVKIPS
+110 FASPREINIPAPFIPS
-121 PFTPLPPEKPGV
+121 PPIKPLTKMD
-133 KLNYLKQLKEAGIYF
+133 YLKQLSDSGIQF

-154 AVVSTEGPLLI
+154 AVVSIDGPLLI

-180 TAFMIEE
+180 TAFMLEE
-187 KKIDPGSIM
+187 KKIDPASIM

-208 KKRIAQYPGMTPTK
+208 KNRITHYPGMTPAK
-222 VNQLIAGTFH
+222 VNKLVAGTFH

-246 WSSDKLMKKEWQR
+246 WSSDKLIKKDWQR

-264 EAGRKLQLDEK
+264 EAGRRLNLDEK

-291 TMIMPHEV
+291 MMCTPNEV
-299 KAETP
+299 KPASP

-315 YEIAKERQSLFD
+315 YESAKERQRLFD

-332 LGCYQLFKDKPVILE
+332 LGCYKLLKEQPEILE
-347 NYQNRFHHF
+347 LYQNRFQYM

-367 QYELMKMLSAK
+367 QYELVKMISRK
-378 HGNVCAVGDDDQ
+378 TGNVCAVGDDDQ

-403 FKFKTDFQKTQLI
+403 FKFKEDFKKTRLI
-416 ILNQNYRSPHEI
+416 ILDQNYRSPHEI
-428 VETANTL
+428 VETANSL

-446 MRAQFSGECSPVIFH
+446 MRAQFAGECSPVIFH

-466 EEATMIL
+466 EEATMIV
-473 TDIKERVEQ
+473 TDIKERIEK
-482 GERPGDFAILFRT
+482 GARPGDFAILFRT
-495 NAASRSVFER
+495 NAASRAIFER

-514 LDQDIESFYER
+514 VDQDIESFYER

-537 SMNPDDPEAIK
+537 SLNQDDSEAIK
-548 NILPSLFLKQSI
+548 HILPSLFLKQSV

-567 SILNDCSMLEALT
+567 SILNDCSMLEALVH
-580 YVKTGF
+580 VKTGF
-586 AFQEQKLKRL
+586 AFQEQKLKKL
-596 IPIVRSLSS
+596 IPIVRSLTS
-605 LSPIAAI
+605 LSPVTAI

-640 DIRDLRVAAR
+640 DIRDLKVAAR
-650 NFKTIGKFLDHADH
+650 NFKTVAEFLDHADH

-671 IKRSSKKLTDAI
+671 IKRSSKNASDAI

-696 ANVYIIG
+696 ENVYIIG
-703 TVDGSIPHDYALDAY
+703 TVDGSIPHEYSLDAY
-718 RNGDQLPLEEERR
+718 RNGDPLPLEEERR

-749 QRRRGRKANPS
+749 QKRRGRKANAS
-760 RFLSNIK
+760 RFLSNLK
-767 RKMPNQDLGI
+767 RKMPNQDLGL

>member
-1 MRENMKTA
+1 MKTA

-15 INLDHYNREDY
+15 ISLEQYSREDY
-26 QKLYDDGKKGMLT
+26 QKLYDEGKKGMLT
-39 CTVCGE
+39 CSVCGD
-45 PVLLY
+45 PVRLY
-50 LGIKEKPHFYHYL
+50 LGIQDNPHFYHHL
-63 STKEGCIDQ
+63 SNKEDCNDLILL
-72 IEPFPALQTT
+72 ESNPAKPA
-82 EKAEYTERNGFRI
+82 EKIEYTEQNGFRI
-95 PKARSITAEAEREEK
+95 PKSRSITAEAEKEDQ
-110 FIYPREVKIPS
+110 FIAPREIKIPS
-121 PFTPLPPEKPGV
+121 PFIPIPPAVPGV
-133 KLNYLKQLKEAGIYF
+133 KLDYLKQLKNSGIQF
-148 DGNQEK
+148 DGNQEH
-154 AVVSTEGPLLI
+154 AVMSIDGPFLI

-180 TAFMIEE
+180 TAFMLEE
-187 KKIDPGSIM
+187 KKIDPSSIM

-208 KKRIAQYPGMTPTK
+208 KKRITHYPGMSPAK
-222 VNQLIAGTFH
+222 VNQLVAGTFH
-232 SIFYRILCFHEREK
+232 SIFYRILCYHEREK
-246 WSSDKLMKKEWQR
+246 WSSDKLMKKDWQR
-259 EQILK
+259 EHLLK

-291 TMIMPHEV
+291 TMIMPNEV
-299 KAETP
+299 KPESP

-315 YEIAKERQSLFD
+315 YELAKERQRIFD

-332 LGCYQLFKDKPVILE
+332 LGCFKLFKSQPDILE
-347 NYQNRFHHF
+347 NYQNRFQYF

-367 QYELMKMLSAK
+367 QYELVKMLSGK
-378 HGNVCAVGDDDQ
+378 TGNVCAVGDDDQ

-403 FKFKTDFQKTQLI
+403 FKFKDDFKDTKLI

-428 VETANTL
+428 VETANTV

-446 MRAQFSGECSPVIFH
+446 MKAQFSGECPPVLFH

-473 TDIKERVEQ
+473 TDIKERIEN
-482 GERPGDFAILFRT
+482 GARPSDFAILFRT
-495 NAASRSVFER
+495 NAASRAVFER
-505 LATSSLPFR
+505 LANSSLPFR
-514 LDQDIESFYER
+514 VDQDIESFYER

-537 SMNPDDPEAIK
+537 SLNPDDSEAVK

-567 SILNDCSMLEALT
+567 SILNDCSMLEALAH
-580 YVKTGF
+580 VKTGF
-586 AFQEQKLKRL
+586 AFQEQKLKKL

-605 LSPIAAI
+605 LGPVTAI

-640 DIRDLRVAAR
+640 DIRDLKVAAR
-650 NFKTIGKFLDHADH
+650 NFKTVAEFIEHADH

-671 IKRSSKKLTDAI
+671 VKRSSKNVTDAI

-696 ANVYIIG
+696 ENVYIIG
-703 TVDGSIPHDYALDAY
+703 TVDGSIPHDYALDSY
-718 RNGDQLPLEEERR
+718 RNGDRQPMEEERR
-731 LLYVAVTRAERNL
+731 LLYVAVTRAQKNL

-760 RFLSNIK
+760 RFLANVKRRLPSN
-767 RKMPNQDLGI
+767 

>member
-1 MRENMKTA
+1 MKTA

-15 INLDHYNREDY
+15 ISLEQYSREDY
-26 QKLYDDGKKGMLT
+26 QKLYDEGKKGMLT
-39 CTVCGE
+39 CSVCGD
-45 PVLLY
+45 PVRLY
-50 LGIKEKPHFYHYL
+50 LGIQDNPHFYHHL
-63 STKEGCIDQ
+63 SNKEDCNDLILL
-72 IEPFPALQTT
+72 ESNPAKPA
-82 EKAEYTERNGFRI
+82 EKIEYTEQNGFRI
-95 PKARSITAEAEREEK
+95 PKSRSITAEAEKEDQ
-110 FIYPREVKIPS
+110 FIAPREIKIPS
-121 PFTPLPPEKPGV
+121 PFIPIPPAVPGV
-133 KLNYLKQLKEAGIYF
+133 KLDYLKQLKNSGIQF
-148 DGNQEK
+148 DGNQEH
-154 AVVSTEGPLLI
+154 AVMGIDGPFLI

-180 TAFMIEE
+180 TAFMLEE
-187 KKIDPGSIM
+187 KKIDPSSIM

-208 KKRIAQYPGMTPTK
+208 KKRITHYPGMSPAK
-222 VNQLIAGTFH
+222 VNQLVAGTFH
-232 SIFYRILCFHEREK
+232 SIFYRILCYHEREK
-246 WSSDKLMKKEWQR
+246 WSSDKLMKKDWQR
-259 EQILK
+259 EHILK

-291 TMIMPHEV
+291 TMIMPDEV
-299 KAETP
+299 KPESP

-315 YEIAKERQSLFD
+315 YEFAKERQRIFD

-332 LGCYQLFKDKPVILE
+332 LGCFKLFKSKPDILE
-347 NYQNRFHHF
+347 NYQNRFQYF

-367 QYELMKMLSAK
+367 QYELVKMLSGK
-378 HGNVCAVGDDDQ
+378 TGNVCAVGDDDQ

-403 FKFKTDFQKTQLI
+403 FKFKDDFKETKLI

-428 VETANTL
+428 VETANTV

-446 MRAQFSGECSPVIFH
+446 MKAQFSGECPPVLFH

-473 TDIKERVEQ
+473 TDIKERIEN
-482 GERPGDFAILFRT
+482 GARPSDFAILFRT
-495 NAASRSVFER
+495 NAASRAVFER
-505 LATSSLPFR
+505 LANSSLPFR
-514 LDQDIESFYER
+514 VDQDIESFYER

-537 SMNPDDPEAIK
+537 SLNPDDSEAVK

-567 SILNDCSMLEALT
+567 SILNDCSMLEALAH
-580 YVKTGF
+580 VKTGF
-586 AFQEQKLKRL
+586 AFQEQKLKKL

-605 LSPIAAI
+605 LGPVTAI

-640 DIRDLRVAAR
+640 DIRDLKVAAR
-650 NFKTIGKFLDHADH
+650 NFKTVAEFIEHADH

-671 IKRSSKKLTDAI
+671 VKRSSKNVTDAI

-696 ANVYIIG
+696 ENVYIIG
-703 TVDGSIPHDYALDAY
+703 TVDGSIPHDYALDSY
-718 RNGDQLPLEEERR
+718 RNGDRLPMEEERR
-731 LLYVAVTRAERNL
+731 LLYVAVTRAQKNL

-760 RFLSNIK
+760 RFLANVKRRLPSN
-767 RKMPNQDLGI
+767 

>member
-1 MRENMKTA
+1 MKTA
-9 KYNQQI
+9 KYNQQSI
-15 INLDHYNREDY
+15 RLDRYNREDY

-39 CTVCGE
+39 CTVCGG
-45 PVLLY
+45 PVRLY
-50 LGIKEKPHFYHYL
+50 LGIKDKPHFYHHL
-63 STKEGCIDQ
+63 STKEDCNEQ
-72 IEPFPALQTT
+72 FESSPSVQPF
-82 EKAEYTERNGFRI
+82 EEAEYIERNGFRI

-110 FIYPREVKIPS
+110 FILPREVKIPL
-121 PFTPLPPEKPGV
+121 PFNPLPPAKPGV
-133 KLNYLKQLKEAGIYF
+133 KINYLKQLKEAGIHF

-154 AVVSTEGPLLI
+154 AVVSIDGPLLI

-187 KKIDPGSIM
+187 KKVEPASIM

-208 KKRIAQYPGMTPTK
+208 KKRIALYPGMSPAK
-222 VNQLIAGTFH
+222 VNQLIAGTYH
-232 SIFYRILCFHEREK
+232 SIFYRILCFHDREN

-299 KAETP
+299 KPESP

-315 YEIAKERQSLFD
+315 YEAAKDRQRLFD

-332 LGCYQLFKDKPVILE
+332 LGCYKLFKEKPEVLE
-347 NYQNRFHHF
+347 NYQNRFNYF

-367 QYELMKMLSAK
+367 QYELMKMLSDK

-403 FKFKTDFQKTQLI
+403 FNFKTDFKNTKLI

-446 MRAQFSGECSPVIFH
+446 MRAQFSGERPPVIFH

-473 TDIKERVEQ
+473 TDIKERIEQ

-495 NAASRSVFER
+495 NAASRAIFER
-505 LATSSLPFR
+505 LANSSLPFR

-531 LSFLRL
+531 LAFLRL
-537 SMNPDDPEAIK
+537 SKNPDDPEAIK
-548 NILPSLFLKQSI
+548 NILPSLFLKQSV

-580 YVKTGF
+580 HVKTGF

-605 LSPIAAI
+605 LSPVAAI

-640 DIRDLRVAAR
+640 DIRDLKVAAR
-650 NFKTIGKFLDHADH
+650 NFKTIGEFIEHADH
-664 MTAMNAE
+664 MTAMNGE
-671 IKRSSKKLTDAI
+671 IKRSSRDLTDAI

-696 ANVYIIG
+696 GNVYIIG

-718 RNGDQLPLEEERR
+718 RNGDLQPLEEERR
-731 LLYVAVTRAERNL
+731 LLYVAVTRAEKNL

-760 RFLSNIK
+760 RFLSNLK
-767 RKMPNQDLGI
+767 RNMPNQDLGI

>member
-1 MRENMKTA
+1 MNTA

-15 INLDHYNREDY
+15 ISLEKYNREDY
-26 QKLYDDGKKGMLT
+26 QKLYEDGKKGMLS
-39 CTVCGE
+39 CSVCGD
-45 PVLLY
+45 PVRLY
-50 LGIKEKPHFYHYL
+50 LGIQENPHFYHHL
-63 STKEGCIDQ
+63 SKKEDCMDINHPSSKPAVEEEKTEY
-72 IEPFPALQTT
+72 IE
-82 EKAEYTERNGFRI
+82 KNGFRI
-95 PKARSITAEAEREEK
+95 PKSRTITAEADNDQS
-110 FIYPREVKIPS
+110 FIAPRHIKIPS
-121 PFTPLPPEKPGV
+121 PFAPIPPAEAGAN
-133 KLNYLKQLKEAGIYF
+133 LNYLKQLKEAGTQF
-148 DGNQEK
+148 DGNQEQ
-154 AVVSTEGPLLI
+154 AIIHTEGPLLI

-180 TAFMIEE
+180 TAFMLEE
-187 KKIDPGSIM
+187 KQIAPSSIM
-196 LVTFTAKAAAEM
+196 LVTFTAKAASEM
-208 KKRIAQYPGMTPTK
+208 KKRITQYPGMSPAK

-246 WSSDKLMKKEWQR
+246 WSSDKLLKKDWQR

-291 TMIMPHEV
+291 TMIMPDKV
-299 KAETP
+299 KPESP

-315 YEIAKERQSLFD
+315 YELAKEKQRMFD

-332 LGCYQLFKDKPVILE
+332 LGCYKLFKDQPDILE
-347 NYQNRFHHF
+347 NYQNRFQYF

-367 QYELMKMLSAK
+367 QYELVKMLSSK
-378 HGNVCAVGDDDQ
+378 TGNVCAVGDDDQ

-403 FKFKTDFQKTQLI
+403 FMFRDDFKNTKLI

-428 VETANTL
+428 VETANTV
-435 ISANLTRHEKE
+435 ISSNLVRHDKE
-446 MRAQFSGECSPVIFH
+446 MKAQFAAECSPVLFH

-473 TDIKERVEQ
+473 SDIQERIEK
-482 GERPGDFAILFRT
+482 GGRPSDFAILFRT
-495 NAASRSVFER
+495 NAGSRAVFER
-505 LATSSLPFR
+505 LANSSLPFR
-514 LDQDIESFYER
+514 VDQDIESFYER

-537 SMNPDDPEAIK
+537 SLDSDDSEAVR
-548 NILPSLFLKQSI
+548 NILPSLFLKQSV

-567 SILNDCSMLEALT
+567 SILNDCSMLEALAH
-580 YVKTGF
+580 VKTGF
-586 AFQEQKLKRL
+586 AFQEQKLKKL

-605 LSPIAAI
+605 LSPVTAI

-640 DIRDLRVAAR
+640 DIRDMKVAAR
-650 NFKTIGKFLDHADH
+650 NFKTVAEFIEHADH
-664 MTAMNAE
+664 MTAMNTE
-671 IKRSSKKLTDAI
+671 IKRSSKNMTDAV

-696 ANVYIIG
+696 EAVYIIG
-703 TVDGSIPHDYALDAY
+703 TVDGSIPHEYALDSY
-718 RNGDQLPLEEERR
+718 RNGDAQPLEEERR
-731 LLYVAVTRAERNL
+731 LLYVAVTRAQRNL

-749 QRRRGRKANPS
+749 QKRRGRKANPS
-760 RFLSNIK
+760 RFLTNLK
-767 RKMPNQDLGI
+767 RKIPNQDLGV